1 VTLFRGDVLPL
12 LRLDEVFGWND
23 AKNRKSESL
32 YMVVVKFSGMRVGLI
47 VEELLE
53 QQELVVKSLD
63 HFIGA
68 SNGITG
74 ASILGDGRVVLI
86 LDVTSLIRVTIT
98 ERKNGS
104 NINTRLSLSRPSI
117 K

>member
-1 VTLFRGDVLPL
+1 
-12 LRLDEVFGWND
+12 
-23 AKNRKSESL
+23 
-32 YMVVVKFSGMRVGLI
+32 
-47 VEELLE
+47 LLE

-63 HFIGA
+63 HFVGA

-86 LDVTSLIRVTIT
+86 LDVTSLIRGTIT
-98 ERKNGS
+98 QRQNGV
-104 NINTRLSLSRPSI
+104 NIKAKTLISKMGS